1 METAVK
7 DESQL
12 CVRGMIISGSQDP
25 DAPAIE
31 SPGLEP
37 LTYRDL
43 REQIAC
49 VVRSLNEQ
57 GFRPNDRIA
66 VVMPNGPE
74 TAVAILAVMAGFTV
88 VPLNH
93 QMKETDFSDFYS
105 FLGIRA
111 VVVRDR
117 DTPAAVAAGMQ
128 KIPVFTVR
136 CSGKTAGTFTLT
148 PGSSTTGTSPR
159 YAEPSDLAAIKLT
172 AGTTGRPKAIPLTQ
186 ARFFRGVGILNEKA
200 GITSRDRNLHFLP
213 LDTGFGFETA
223 LGGTLLTGGTLV
235 CLREFVPSDF
245 IQALSAWKP
254 TYFWGGPA
262 HHHAIVQELKKDPRP
277 WPGNHTLRLIIS
289 GSAAMNPAVHQELE
303 ERLGVRVID
312 IYVMSEAYIAMNVP
326 YKRGSVGIPFISE
339 LEIRDDENHPL
350 RQGEVGEIVVRGDLA
365 ISGYLDSP
373 EENAAAF
380 AGGWLRTGDTGYLDD
395 EGYLFL
401 TGRKKEII
409 NKGGRKISPV
419 EIDAVMISHPAVA
432 DAMAFRIADPVL
444 GDDIAAAVVKKD
456 GALVAEEDLIRFCVD
471 RLVPFKVP
479 RRIFFTGSIPK
490 NTLGK
495 PLREKGTEIMQSVI
509 GTSGRPAA
517 NSTDNSTGLTPV
529 EKRLQKIWEE
539 ILDLPAISP
548 DDDFFRCGGN
558 SLTAIELLIR
568 IQREYHTNFPP
579 DTVYRYPTIRQLAS
593 LIAEKER
600 KAPVYHPLVVPIR
613 EGGSLRPLFCIH
625 ALGGW
630 VDHYTMLAPFID
642 PARPVFG
649 IRARGLEPEETTPLT
664 VEETAGELVEALR
677 SVRRNGPY
685 LIAGFSNGGILAFE
699 LACQLTERGESV
711 DFLGI
716 IDQSAPATEVRYLKT
731 LAARL
736 FPGRILGKIPA
747 FFESRLKA
755 NPDSGLYYLVSKT
768 AQTVFNKVL
777 SRPGTKSLPPEVSDA
792 QFSANFDEN
801 LLKPY
806 PEASHAHMK
815 TQLKA
820 SQTYL
825 PRKYSGDV
833 FLFSTGPDPVLFPRD
848 ETRGWGSC
856 TLRNVTVVAVPGNHS
871 TLFDEPN
878 LGILGMRFNES
889 LSKADDH
896 GE

>member
-1 METAVK
+1 
-7 DESQL
+7 
-12 CVRGMIISGSQDP
+12 
-25 DAPAIE
+25 
-31 SPGLEP
+31 
-37 LTYRDL
+37 
-43 REQIAC
+43 
-49 VVRSLNEQ
+49 
-57 GFRPNDRIA
+57 
-66 VVMPNGPE
+66 
-74 TAVAILAVMAGFTV
+74 MAGFTV

-93 QMKETDFSDFYS
+93 QMKEADFSGYYS

-111 VVVRDR
+111 VLVRDR
-117 DTPAAVAAGMQ
+117 EAPAAVAAAVQ

-136 CSGKTAGTFTLT
+136 CSGTTAGSFTLA
-148 PGSSTTGTSPR
+148 PGSGTKGTPPR
-159 YAEPSDLAAIKLT
+159 YAESTDLAAVKLT
-172 AGTTGRPKAIPLTQ
+172 AGTTGKPKAIPLTQ

-223 LGGTLLTGGTLV
+223 LGGTLLMGGTLI

-245 IQALSAWKP
+245 FRSLSTWKP

-262 HHHAIVQELKKDPRP
+262 HHHAIVQELKKNPRP
-277 WPGNHTLRLIIS
+277 GPGNHTLRLIIS
-289 GSAAMNPAVHQELE
+289 GSAAIHPAIHQELE
-303 ERLGVRVID
+303 EILGVRVID
-312 IYVMSEAYIAMNVP
+312 IYVMSEAYIAMNIP

-339 LEIRDDENHPL
+339 LEIHDDENHPL
-350 RQGEVGEIVVRGDLA
+350 RKGQAGEIVVRGDLA

-419 EIDAVMISHPAVA
+419 EIDAVLLSHPAVA
-432 DAMAFRIADPVL
+432 DAMTYRIADPVL
-444 GDDIAAAVVKKD
+444 GDDIAAAVVKKE
-456 GALVAEEDLIRFCVD
+456 GAQVAEEDLIRFCVD

-479 RRIFFTGSIPK
+479 RRIFFTGSVPK

-495 PLREKGTEIMQSVI
+495 PLREKGTEIMPSVT
-509 GTSGRPAA
+509 GTSGRPAT
-517 NSTDNSTGLTPV
+517 NSTDNRKGLTPV
-529 EKRLQKIWEE
+529 EEWLRKIWEE
-539 ILDLPAISP
+539 ILDLPDISP

-613 EGGSLRPLFCIH
+613 EGGSMRPLFCIH

-630 VDHYTMLAPFID
+630 VDHYTILAPSID
-642 PARPVFG
+642 PARPIYG
-649 IRARGLEPEETTPLT
+649 IRARGLEPAETTHPT

-699 LACQLTERGESV
+699 VACQLTAGGDTV

-731 LAARL
+731 LASRL

-747 FFESRLKA
+747 FIESRLKA
-755 NPDSGLYYLVSKT
+755 NPDSGLYYLISKSV
-768 AQTVFNKVL
+768 QTVFNKML
-777 SRPGTKSLPPEVSDA
+777 SRTGTKSLPPEVSEA
-792 QFSANFDEN
+792 QFSANFNAD

-825 PRKYSGDV
+825 PRKYQGDL

-856 TLRNVTVVAVPGNHS
+856 TNGNVTVVMVPGNHS

-878 LGILGMRFNES
+878 LGILGTRFDET
-889 LSKADDH
+889 LKLADGH